1 MNEGLARARERL
13 AAIGSSA
20 PLRWVRRH
28 KRALAIAV
36 LVLVAVF
43 IAVYVAVR
51 PEIVGQVL
59 AVGPAALGWLTG
71 LYVLIV
77 ATHWAILLLTVRWC
91 QARIG
96 IREGLLLTVYS
107 TVANFFGPLQ
117 SGPGVRAAY
126 LKAKVGV
133 RLRDFTLATLVYYL
147 AFGAVNVS
155 LLFARTLPWL
165 AALGLATTVVLVA
178 VVAWRSGAGRRIVTA
193 AIAAVTA
200 VQALLMAAVYFVELN
215 AVSGPGADVLQSLV
229 YSASANLSLFVSI
242 TPGAIGFREAFL
254 GFAQSLHGVG
264 LDAIIAAGIVDRAFY
279 VLFLG
284 ALFVLSS
291 LLNLRAM
298 FSAPAGGDADA
309 REGGAEGLGDARA

>member
-13 AAIGSSA
+13 ARLAASA
-20 PLRWVRRH
+20 PIRWVRRH
-28 KRALAIAV
+28 QRALAIAV

-51 PEIVGQVL
+51 PEIIGQVL
-59 AVGPAALGWLTG
+59 AVGPAALLWLTG
-71 LYVLIV
+71 LYALII

-91 QARIG
+91 EASIG

-133 RLRDFTLATLVYYL
+133 RLRDFTLATIVYYL

-165 AALGLATTVVLVA
+165 TAVGLVLTIALVG
-178 VVAWRSGAGRRIVTA
+178 VVAWRSGAGRRTTTA
-193 AIAAVTA
+193 AIAVVTA
-200 VQALLMAAVYFVELN
+200 LQALLMTAVYYVELN
-215 AVSGPGADVLQSLV
+215 AVGGPGADAVQSLV

-242 TPGAIGFREAFL
+242 TPGAIGFREAFVAL
-254 GFAQSLHGVG
+254 TQAWHGIG
-264 LDAIIAAGIVDRAFY
+264 GDAILAASIVDRAFY

-284 ALFVLSS
+284 VLFLLSS
-291 LLNLRAM
+291 LLNLRSM
-298 FSAPAGGDADA
+298 FSAPAGKPSEGDA
-309 REGGAEGLGDARA
+309 EGVGDARA

>member
-1 MNEGLARARERL
+1 MNEALARARDAIGRL
-13 AAIGSSA
+13 GSSA
-20 PLRWVRRH
+20 PARWVGRH
-28 KRALAIAV
+28 KLALAIAV
-36 LVLVAVF
+36 LALVAIF
-43 IAVYVAVR
+43 IVVYVAIR
-51 PEIVGQVL
+51 PEIIGDVL
-59 AVGPAALGWLTG
+59 AVGPLALGWLTV
-71 LYVLIV
+71 LYALII

-91 QARIG
+91 DAAVG
-96 IREGLLLTVYS
+96 GREGLLLTVYS

-133 RLRDFTLATLVYYL
+133 RLRDFTMATLVYYL

-155 LLFARTLPWL
+155 LLFARALPWL
-165 AALGLATTVVLVA
+165 TALGLVLTAVLVA
-178 VVAWRSGAGRRIVTA
+178 VVAWRAGAGRRATTA

-200 VQALLMAAVYFVELN
+200 VQALLMAVVYGVELN
-215 AVSGPGADVLQSLV
+215 AVAGPGADALQSLV

-264 LDAIIAAGIVDRAFY
+264 FDAIIAAGIVDRAFY

-284 ALFVLSS
+284 ALFLLSS

-298 FSAPAGGDADA
+298 FSAGADDGE
-309 REGGAEGLGDARA
+309 RDGEGLGDPRA

>member
-1 MNEGLARARERL
+1 MNERL
-13 AAIGSSA
+13 ARGREALARLASSA
-20 PLRWVRRH
+20 PVRWVGRH

-36 LVLVAVF
+36 LVLVAAF
-43 IAVYVAVR
+43 IAVYVAIR
-51 PEIVGQVL
+51 PEIVADVL
-59 AVGPAALGWLTG
+59 AVGPVALGWLTG
-71 LYVLIV
+71 LYALIIV
-77 ATHWAILLLTVRWC
+77 THWAILLLTVRWC
-91 QARIG
+91 AATIG
-96 IREGLLLTVYS
+96 GREGLLLTVYS

-133 RLRDFTLATLVYYL
+133 RLRDFTMATLVYYL

-155 LLFARTLPWL
+155 LLFVRTLPWL
-165 AALGLATTVVLVA
+165 TALGLVATVA
-178 VVAWRSGAGRRIVTA
+178 VVAVTAWRSGAGRRVATV
-193 AIAAVTA
+193 AIAAVTTL
-200 VQALLMAAVYFVELN
+200 QALLMAVVYGVELN
-215 AVSGPGADVLQSLV
+215 AVAGPGADALQSLV

-284 ALFVLSS
+284 VLFLLSS

-298 FSAPAGGDADA
+298 FSPRRDAAEGD
-309 REGGAEGLGDARA
+309 AEGLGDARA

>member
-1 MNEGLARARERL
+1 MKERL
-13 AAIGSSA
+13 AGARQLLSKLTASPPI
-20 PLRWVRRH
+20 RWVARH
-28 KRALAIAV
+28 KRALAITV

-43 IAVYVAVR
+43 IAVYIAVR
-51 PEIVGQVL
+51 PEIIRDVL
-59 AVGPAALGWLTG
+59 AVGPMALGWLTA

-77 ATHWAILLLTVRWC
+77 VTHWVILLLTVRWC
-91 QARIG
+91 EATIG
-96 IREGLLLTVYS
+96 GREGLLLTVYS

-126 LKAKVGV
+126 LKAKLGV
-133 RLRDFTLATLVYYL
+133 RLRDFTLATMVYYL

-165 AALGLATTVVLVA
+165 TALGLVATLVVVG
-178 VVAWRSGAGRRIVTA
+178 VVAWRSGAGRRITTVL
-193 AIAAVTA
+193 IAAVTA
-200 VQALLMAAVYFVELN
+200 VQALLMAAVYSVELN
-215 AVSGPGADVLQSLV
+215 AVAGPGADALQSLV

-264 LDAIIAAGIVDRAFY
+264 FDAIIAAGIVDRAFY

-284 ALFVLSS
+284 VLFLLST
-291 LLNLRAM
+291 LLNLRSM
-298 FSAPAGGDADA
+298 FSSPAERGDVG
-309 REGGAEGLGDARA
+309 EGGAESAGDLRA

>member
-1 MNEGLARARERL
+1 MNEGLAKARELLARL
-13 AAIGSSA
+13 AASA
-20 PLRWVRRH
+20 PARWVGRH

-36 LVLVAVF
+36 LVAVAVF
-43 IAVYVAVR
+43 IAVYIAVN
-51 PEIVGQVL
+51 PQVVGEVL
-59 AVGPAALGWLTG
+59 SVGPVALGWLTL
-71 LYVLIV
+71 LYVLIIG
-77 ATHWAILLLTVRWC
+77 THWLILVLTVRWC
-91 QARIG
+91 DARIG
-96 IREGLLLTVYS
+96 GREGLLLTVYS

-126 LKAKVGV
+126 LKAKIGV
-133 RLRDFTLATLVYYL
+133 RLRDFTMATIVYYL

-165 AALGLATTVVLVA
+165 TVLGLVATVAVVG
-178 VVAWRSGAGRRIVTA
+178 VVAWRSGAGRRIATVL
-193 AIAAVTA
+193 IAAVTA

-215 AVSGPGADVLQSLV
+215 AVAGPGADALQTLV

-264 LDAIIAAGIVDRAFY
+264 FDAIIAAGIVDRAFY

-284 ALFVLSS
+284 VLFLLSS
-291 LLNLRAM
+291 LLNLRSM
-298 FSAPAGGDADA
+298 FSGAGERGDAG
-309 REGGAEGLGDARA
+309 ESGAESAGDLRA